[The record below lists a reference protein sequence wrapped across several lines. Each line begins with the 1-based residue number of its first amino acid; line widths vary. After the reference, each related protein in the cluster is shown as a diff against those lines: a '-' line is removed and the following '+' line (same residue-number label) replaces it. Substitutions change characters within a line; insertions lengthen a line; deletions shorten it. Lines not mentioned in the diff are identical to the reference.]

1 MQRCCGSALILW
13 VLADPGDSGSG
24 YTLLTEEATSGRPCK
39 SEWEAQNY
47 TSKAECIW
55 DFNHG
60 TQSGNSKE
68 GSMVEFMRS
77 IRADAGF
84 TWERVEVSQDSKEL
98 FDSSFTAC
106 VHAVAVGQTD
116 MYDAV
121 AFSICVHACNLNRAS
136 TCQVHRQLLG
146 DLGPNVGPPD
156 VYVHGLR

>member
-1 MQRCCGSALILW
+1 VPWLRPAAIICLILW

-24 YTLLTEEATSGRPCK
+24 YTLLTEEATTGRPCK
-39 SEWEAQNY
+39 SEWQGEPVWSAQGY
-47 TSKAECIW
+47 ASKAECMW
-55 DFNHG
+55 DFNHD

-77 IRADAGF
+77 IRADAEF

-121 AFSICVHACNLNRAS
+121 AFSMCVFLRA
-136 TCQVHRQLLG
+136 T
-146 DLGPNVGPPD
+146 
-156 VYVHGLR
+156 

>member
-24 YTLLTEEATSGRPCK
+24 YTLLTEEATTGRPCK
-39 SEWEAQNY
+39 SEWQGEPVWEAQGY
-47 TSKAECIW
+47 ASKAECMW
-55 DFNHG
+55 DFNYD

-121 AFSICVHACNLNRAS
+121 AFSICVHTR
-136 TCQVHRQLLG
+136 V
-146 DLGPNVGPPD
+146 
-156 VYVHGLR
+156 